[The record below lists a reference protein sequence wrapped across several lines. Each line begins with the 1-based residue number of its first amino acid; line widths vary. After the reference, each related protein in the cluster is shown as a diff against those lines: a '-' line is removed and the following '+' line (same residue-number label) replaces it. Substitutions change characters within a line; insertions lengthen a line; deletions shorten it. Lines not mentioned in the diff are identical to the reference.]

1 MLVKDDLCR
10 LNDEDPFQKKL
21 HKRRMRRVVY
31 GGINS
36 GQRSGLQIDL
46 LPIEMRAPLTLAPL
60 IMFSSNVIFS
70 VKQQKAMAT
79 RVK

>member
-1 MLVKDDLCR
+1 MLVKDDPCR
-10 LNDEDPFQKKL
+10 LSDENQFQKKL
-21 HKRRMRRVVY
+21 QKRMRRVVY

-60 IMFSSNVIFS
+60 MIFSNNVIFS
-70 VKQQKAMAT
+70 VNQQKAMAT